1 MEGRSEIRCP
11 ECDYEFPTS
20 ICDSCGA
27 VNLRDSS
34 YCCQCGEE
42 FIAKKLTGEETSIDW
57 ENRRLCS
64 DGNCIGVINEQG
76 MCNICGKPYT
86 GEPE

>member
-1 MEGRSEIRCP
+1 MAGRNGIRCP
-11 ECDYEFPTS
+11 KCDYEFPTS
-20 ICDSCGA
+20 NCDSCGA
-27 VNLRDSS
+27 ENLHESS
-34 YCCQCGEE
+34 YCCQCGEQL
-42 FIAKKLTGEETSIDW
+42 IVKETSVDW

-76 MCNICGKPYT
+76 VCNICGKPYT